1 MATRGRTEVAA
12 RAAALSPAQAA
23 AGYRTETFRELNRP
37 LVQLLGGENV
47 KALAS
52 LGLATVADL
61 MEDLPRRYLSGT
73 QTTDLSEVRPGDGVA
88 VVARVLGVP
97 QERGFDPKRMRL
109 EAVLT
114 DGRTQLPVTFFGQDR
129 LIVYWKQQLQA
140 GVKGIFVGK
149 IGVFRDQLQMSH
161 PDFVMLDEFGSI
173 VGRATKTKVA
183 MAEQVTR
190 SGLVGI
196 YPASKKLPT
205 WQVADLASRV
215 LDLLAGLDD
224 PLPDDVR
231 ARHHLMGL
239 LEAYTEI
246 HRPQSLERIE
256 QAERRLKFDEALR
269 LQLTMAYRRADQAH
283 RRAPS
288 IAPRPDGLLARFDAR
303 LPFTLTDG
311 QREVGA
317 EIAADMSQTA
327 PMQRLLQGEVGSGK
341 TVVALRAM
349 LAAVDAGHQGVLL
362 APTEVLATQHYAAI
376 TELLGDLAG
385 AGTLGSAPG
394 ATEVVLLTG
403 SATAIRRRNTLNK
416 IASNQAGLV
425 IGTHA
430 LLQAGVIFA
439 DLGLV
444 VVDEQHRFGV
454 EQRAALSEGAS
465 GPAGTYPHVLV
476 MTATPIPR
484 SVAMTIFGDL
494 EVSTLT
500 ELPAGRQDVQ
510 TTVVY
515 VPQHPA
521 WLDRAWQRVREEVAA
536 GRQGFIVVP
545 RITASEADDFIPE
558 GAVRPSATVEELSA
572 ALRDGP
578 LAGLRL
584 EVLHGRM
591 SAEAKRDV
599 MGRFAAGELDVL
611 VATTVVEV
619 GVDVPNASIM
629 VVMDAD
635 RFGISQLHQL
645 RGRIGRGEHPG
656 VCLLVTYVDPTTPAA
671 ARLAA
676 VARTRD
682 GFELAEADLEQR
694 REGNVL
700 GANQSGARSTLRLLR
715 AISDADLIAEAREAA
730 NDLVA
735 ADPDRTNPYLADM
748 VTQVEAQSNDEWLD
762 RT

>member
-1 MATRGRTEVAA
+1 MATRGRTEQAA

-23 AGYRTETFRELNRP
+23 IGYRTETFRELNRP
-37 LVQLLGGENV
+37 LVQLLGGESV
-47 KALAS
+47 KSLAS

-88 VVARVLGVP
+88 VVARVAHMARAGHEP
-97 QERGFDPKRMRL
+97 TRMRL
-109 EAVLT
+109 EVVLT
-114 DGRTQLPVTFFGQDR
+114 DGHSDLSVTFFGRDR
-129 LIVYWKQQLQA
+129 LIEFWQKQLSL

-161 PDFVMLDEFGSI
+161 PDFVMLDEWGSI
-173 VGRATKTKVA
+173 VGWASPKKLA
-183 MAEQVTR
+183 MAKQVTR

-205 WQVADLASRV
+205 WQVAELAGMV
-215 LDLLAGLDD
+215 LDSLQSLDD
-224 PLPDDVR
+224 PLPADVR

-246 HRPQSLERIE
+246 HRPESLERVE

-283 RRAPS
+283 RRAAP
-288 IAPRPDGLLARFDAR
+288 IRPRPDGLLARFDAR

-311 QREVGA
+311 QREVAA
-317 EIAADMSQTA
+317 EIAADMAQET

-349 LAAVDAGHQGVLL
+349 LAAVDAGHQAVLL
-362 APTEVLATQHYAAI
+362 APTEVLATQHFTAI
-376 TELLGDLAG
+376 TDLLGDLVG
-385 AGTLGSAPG
+385 AGTLDAAPD

-403 SATAIRRRNTLNK
+403 SASAIRRRNTLNK
-416 IASNQAGLV
+416 IASKQAGLV
-425 IGTHA
+425 VGTHA
-430 LLQAGVIFA
+430 LLQAGVAFA

-465 GPAGTYPHVLV
+465 GPSGTYPHVLV

-494 EVSTLT
+494 EISTLT

-510 TTVVY
+510 TTVVH

-521 WLDRAWQRVREEVAA
+521 WLDRVWERVREEVTA
-536 GRQGFIVVP
+536 GRQGFVVVP
-545 RITASEADDFIPE
+545 RISAAETDRYVPE
-558 GAVRPSATVEELSA
+558 GVVRPSATVEELSA

-584 EVLHGRM
+584 ETLHGRM

-656 VCLLVTYVDPTTPAA
+656 ICLLVTYVDQSTPAA

-682 GFELAEADLEQR
+682 GFELAETDLEQR

-700 GANQSGARSTLRLLR
+700 GADQSGGRSTLRLLR
-715 AISDADLIAEAREAA
+715 AISDAELIAEARIVA
-730 NDLVA
+730 NELVTK
-735 ADPDRTNPYLADM
+735 DPDRSDPYLADM
-748 VTQVEAQSNDEWLD
+748 VAQVEAQADDEWLD
-762 RT
+762 RS